1 MEIFYVAAMLMRFSI
16 TNGSTGYDD
25 TAGEIL
31 KLLGGW
37 SQTTDKT
44 DQ

>member
-1 MEIFYVAAMLMRFSI
+1 MEIFYVAAMPMMFSI
-16 TNGSTGYDD
+16 TNGSTGDD

>member
-1 MEIFYVAAMLMRFSI
+1 MMFSI
-16 TNGSTGYDD
+16 NNSSTGDDD

-37 SQTTDKT
+37 SQTADKT

>member
-1 MEIFYVAAMLMRFSI
+1 MLMMFSI
-16 TNGSTGYDD
+16 TNGSTGDDD

>member
-1 MEIFYVAAMLMRFSI
+1 MEIVDVAAMRMMFSI
-16 TNGSTGYDD
+16 TYSSTGED

-37 SQTTDKT
+37 SQTADKT

>member
-1 MEIFYVAAMLMRFSI
+1 MEIFDVAAMRMMFSI
-16 TNGSTGYDD
+16 TNSSTEDDD

-37 SQTTDKT
+37 SQSADKT